1 MFYFKYLGVCTPNAG
16 IPFYDNVILWCNNA
30 ATWWPDIPVAIAI
43 FVATGIMGAVCWDVY
58 KKENASKKWRGVNAR
73 NDLSGKVFW
82 QSFWFL
88 VAFYGT
94 WPPYLALQ
102 YAWAS
107 GAAFSH
113 YGFILFAG
121 IVVPLQGF
129 WNFFVYGRTR
139 FLKKGLSK
147 LPSFSS
153 SVTQRLG
160 SSFFSLRRRSK
171 SNEKRTGPGA
181 KASRS
186 DSDTNSGIGGTI
198 RRLSAAITSLG
209 LKKGQEVVPD
219 NESNSDEA
227 ESGQIKVK
235 NEKNGESGKIASDE
249 VKGNDKGNEKSFGE
263 IQEVEE
269 EEEEGKMVSI
279 EAKTNNED
287 AGNLEQKTQEVEDM
301 IGAQDN

>member
-1 MFYFKYLGVCTPNAG
+1 MLGFVHGTTG

-43 FVATGIMGAVCWDVY
+43 VVATCVMGAVCWDVY
-58 KKENASKKWRGVNAR
+58 KKENASKKWRGANAR
-73 NDLSGKVFW
+73 NELSGKVFW

-88 VAFYGT
+88 MAFYGT

-147 LPSFSS
+147 LPTFSS

-171 SNEKRTGPGA
+171 SNEKATGSG
-181 KASRS
+181 ASRS
-186 DSDTNSGIGGTI
+186 DSNTNSGIGGTI
-198 RRLSAAITSLG
+198 RRLSAAITGLG
-209 LKKGQEVVPD
+209 LKRGQEVVPNKEKSSD
-219 NESNSDEA
+219 KNNAGEVKSVEIKAENEE
-227 ESGQIKVK
+227 EC
-235 NEKNGESGKIASDE
+235 GESGNIVSGEAKVSDE
-249 VKGNDKGNEKSFGE
+249 NVEESYPS
-263 IQEVEE
+263 IQEA
-269 EEEEGKMVSI
+269 
-279 EAKTNNED
+279 EAKVASGETKASNEEVE
-287 AGNLEQKTQEVEDM
+287 NSEQNTQEAKEETS
-301 IGAQDN
+301 A